1 MAATTTVNWS
11 DHQQATKKTNNSQVG
26 GSLRVGEAA
35 RTVIDNFRVL
45 LRLTADCRQLVC
57 HVARAMNFEWTR
69 WNGVEREGESIY
81 FHYLSSHL
89 IDHLHLGERDGLGV
103 AEIPQL
109 PGAIKQSGKKG
120 GSDLRVAISQKFDA
134 SASDSGAGGRTAD
147 IFTSWQRVI

>member
-1 MAATTTVNWS
+1 M
-11 DHQQATKKTNNSQVG
+11 
-26 GSLRVGEAA
+26 GEAA

-89 IDHLHLGERDGLGV
+89 IDHLHLGERDVLGV